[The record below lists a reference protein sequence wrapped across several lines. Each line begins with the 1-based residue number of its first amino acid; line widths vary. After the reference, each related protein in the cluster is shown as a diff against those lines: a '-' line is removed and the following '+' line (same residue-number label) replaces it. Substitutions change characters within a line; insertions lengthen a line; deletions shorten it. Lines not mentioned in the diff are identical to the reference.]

1 MSSTSFISGL
11 LVLAHTYLV
20 LFVNSYWTYVRVGFM
35 PIDSEDLN
43 RGAMFLNGLYF
54 SSTTPVLST
63 FVDGTYMWYGSSLNG
78 LIGAYAF
85 LFYGMIAL
93 FWLSKRKAMRV
104 VAGVA
109 LATCVCISLVFVA
122 STPVLQWY
130 ELIIKLSLL
139 AALTGLGIAS
149 EKLRQKLV
157 DRLAG
162 DEKEWSP
169 S

>member
-1 MSSTSFISGL
+1 
-11 LVLAHTYLV
+11 
-20 LFVNSYWTYVRVGFM
+20 M
-35 PIDSEDLN
+35 PINSEELN
-43 RGAMFLNGLYF
+43 RGATFLNGLYY

-63 FVDGTYMWYGSSLNG
+63 FVDSTYMWYGSSWSG
-78 LIGAYAF
+78 HIGAYAF
-85 LFYGMIAL
+85 LLYGMIAL
-93 FWLSKRKAMRV
+93 LWLSKRKAMRV

-109 LATCVCISLVFVA
+109 LATCFCISLVFVA
-122 STPVLQWY
+122 STPMFQWY

-149 EKLRQKLV
+149 EKLRLKLME
-157 DRLAG
+157 RWAG

>member
-1 MSSTSFISGL
+1 M
-11 LVLAHTYLV
+11 
-20 LFVNSYWTYVRVGFM
+20 M
-35 PIDSEDLN
+35 PIESTEVDRSRLI
-43 RGAMFLNGLYF
+43 LNGLGLSF
-54 SSTTPVLST
+54 SVPFHFLDIQAS
-63 FVDGTYMWYGSSLNG
+63 YMWYPLHLNG
-78 LIGAYAF
+78 LIGAVAF
-85 LFYGMIAL
+85 LLYGILSVTWATQNRALRPIA
-93 FWLSKRKAMRV
+93 AV
-104 VAGVA
+104 V
-109 LATCVCISLVFVA
+109 LAVCVCISLVFVA
-122 STPVLQWY
+122 ATPVLQWY